1 MREFIQNCKRLF
13 QVARK
18 PDRDEYFQVAKI
30 TGLGIILIGML
41 GFIIMFVASF
51 FTEGV

>member
-41 GFIIMFVASF
+41 GFIIMLVASF